1 MSKRT
6 PGPKWA
12 MKQGK
17 ERYQKEREAHRQR
30 VARRQAQ
37 TTSPV
42 LGEVTENT
50 TEQEVTRED
59 NK

>member
-30 VARRQAQ
+30 VANKLAQ
-37 TTSPV
+37 SASRDTKQ
-42 LGEVTENT
+42 EEN
-50 TEQEVTRED
+50 
-59 NK
+59 

>member
-12 MKQGK
+12 MKQAK
-17 ERYQKEREAHRQR
+17 EKYQAERQRARDR

-37 TTSPV
+37 TTLSV
-42 LGEVTENT
+42 LGEVTENISQG
-50 TEQEVTRED
+50 ESNAKD
-59 NK
+59 